1 VTLVA
6 VARFNKERNT
16 MITQLKTL
24 PCKYKEIEYRSKTEA
39 RVAEEVFDR
48 HEIKF
53 LYEAETYNFD
63 GELYSPDFYLPEIK
77 TFIEVKGATDSDLS
91 KPQKLLKTLQDQWVG
106 TTDQKQYIDSEG
118 NTQNIDALMNWEWDQ
133 PFMVIAIFS
142 DGTFKSV
149 DEEGNHTDLFF
160 TKCAKCNSWQFIH
173 TSGFYACRKCGHH
186 DEHHHAN
193 CINKFNLFKN
203 QRQYKFK

>member
-1 VTLVA
+1 
-6 VARFNKERNT
+6 

-48 HEIKF
+48 HQIKF
-53 LYEAETYNFD
+53 LYETETYNFD

-91 KPQKLLKTLQDQWVG
+91 KPQKLLKTLQD
-106 TTDQKQYIDSEG
+106 DYEKDKKNYEEIDMDPLHPMYQECVDSLKSIG
-118 NTQNIDALMNWEWDQ
+118 YVSWDWDQ

-149 DEEGNHTDLFF
+149 DEKGNDTDVFF
-160 TKCAKCNSWQFIH
+160 TKCAECNSWQFMH
-173 TSGFYACRKCGHH
+173 NSAWYACRKCGNH

-193 CINKFNLFKN
+193 CIKEFHLFKN

>member
-1 VTLVA
+1 MVA

-39 RVAEEVFDR
+39 RVAEEIFDR
-48 HEIKF
+48 HQIKF
-53 LYEAETYNFD
+53 LYETETYNFD

-77 TFIEVKGATDSDLS
+77 TFIEVKGATDSNLS
-91 KPQKLLKTLQDQWVG
+91 KPQKLLKTLRDQWE
-106 TTDQKQYIDSEG
+106 KNYIDSGGFKENNNG
-118 NTQNIDALMNWEWDQ
+118 LISWEWNQ

-149 DEEGNHTDLFF
+149 DEEGKKSMVFF
-160 TKCAKCNSWQFIH
+160 TLCEKCNSWQFMH
-173 TSGFYACRKCGHH
+173 VSAYYECRKCGNH
-186 DEHHHAN
+186 DEHHQSHY
-193 CINKFNLFKN
+193 IKEFNLFKN

>member
-1 VTLVA
+1 
-6 VARFNKERNT
+6 

-48 HEIKF
+48 HQIKF
-53 LYEAETYNFD
+53 LYETETYNFD

-91 KPQKLLKTLQDQWVG
+91 KPQKLLKTLQDQWEDKRLLTEYWNPSG
-106 TTDQKQYIDSEG
+106 YSSNTDGYVS
-118 NTQNIDALMNWEWDQ
+118 WEWDQ
-133 PFMVIAIFS
+133 PFMVIAVFS

-149 DEEGNHTDLFF
+149 DEEGNQTDVFF
-160 TKCAKCNSWQFIH
+160 TKCAECNSWQFIH
-173 TSGFYACRKCGHH
+173 TSAFYACRKCGHH

-193 CINKFNLFKN
+193 CIKEFNLFKN

>member
-1 VTLVA
+1 MTLVA

-48 HEIKF
+48 HQIKF
-53 LYEAETYNFD
+53 LYETETYNFD

-77 TFIEVKGATDSDLS
+77 TFIEVKGATDSNLS
-91 KPQKLLKTLQDQWVG
+91 KPQKLLKTLRDQWE
-106 TTDQKQYIDSEG
+106 KNYIDSGGFENNNG
-118 NTQNIDALMNWEWDQ
+118 LMSWEWDQ

-149 DEEGNHTDLFF
+149 DEKGNQTDLFF
-160 TKCAKCNSWQFIH
+160 TKCAECNSCQFMH
-173 TSGFYACRKCGHH
+173 NSAYYACRKCGNH

-193 CINKFNLFKN
+193 CIKEFNLFKN

>member
-1 VTLVA
+1 MTLVA

-48 HEIKF
+48 HQIKF
-53 LYEAETYNFD
+53 LYETETYNFD

-91 KPQKLLKTLQDQWVG
+91 KPKKLLKTLRDEWE
-106 TTDQKQYIDSEG
+106 KKYIDSGGFENNNG
-118 NTQNIDALMNWEWDQ
+118 LIGWEWDQ

-149 DEEGNHTDLFF
+149 DEEGKQTDVFF
-160 TKCAKCNSWQFIH
+160 TKCAECNSWQFMH
-173 TSGFYACRKCGHH
+173 NSAHYACRKCGNH

-193 CINKFNLFKN
+193 SIKEFNLFKN